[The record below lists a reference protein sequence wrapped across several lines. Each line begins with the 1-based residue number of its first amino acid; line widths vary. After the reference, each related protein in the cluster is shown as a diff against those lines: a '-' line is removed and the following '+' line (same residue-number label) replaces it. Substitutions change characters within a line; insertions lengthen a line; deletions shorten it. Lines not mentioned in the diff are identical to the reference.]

1 MFETTTTAAQDTPD
15 ERLAEATYLRQALN
29 PQIGEFVRLR
39 REIHSQPELAFEEH
53 RTAALVADKLES

>member
-1 MFETTTTAAQDTPD
+1 MFATATTAADDTQD
-15 ERLAEATYLRQALN
+15 ERVAQPAYLLQALN

-39 REIHSQPELAFEEH
+39 REIHREPELAFEEH

>member
-15 ERLAEATYLRQALN
+15 ERLAEAAYLLETLN
-29 PQIGEFVRLR
+29 SQVGEFIRLR

-53 RTAALVADKLES
+53 RTAALVADKL